1 MKSYFLQ
8 FGAKIAEYFVLVGG
22 GIFAAGQPATIPVAS
37 VHKTDIDSIFTP
49 STYIPALTVL
59 YRTFA
64 YPLSGLT

>member
-22 GIFAAGQPATIPVAS
+22 GIFVAGQPAAIPVAS
-37 VHKTDIDSIFTP
+37 VHKTDIDSIFYP
-49 STYIPALTVL
+49 LYIPALTVL